1 MKRTLRTLLA
11 VLTVLVALAAASSVL
26 YRLSQ
31 ARQSGERLAGAE
43 YSVLRNSLSS
53 VPDQSYL
60 ADPFLRERLIS
71 LYRGSPRLIAAQV
84 LDSSGLP
91 VWKVP
96 ADSPHFASPDNTSAR
111 GGFDAPRLSTV
122 VLSTPLSGG
131 MRLSALYASVLQSD
145 FSSAVRIAA
154 IFLGIWLLIAIVGA
168 ILLQKAGHAPQDNGG
183 DKNTDRDD
191 RSAAP
196 EEGTLAGL
204 PDVQDVAIEKTE
216 EEFEA
221 AEDENESLDE
231 PMDEDVD
238 EPETLEELD
247 DQEEPDVDDLSDE
260 LEPEE
265 EIDESYAEEDLSE
278 NLADETLEET
288 LQSEQVPEPAVEP
301 AAATVSSV
309 SSASSDDANTAGV
322 PGPATAS
329 AAPAVAAAAAAAAS
343 ASAAASLTS
352 ATLGRPTEDGPDL
365 ELETRLSE
373 ELRRGDL
380 SDLSLVLVKCETTG
394 PHDPAVPALAA
405 SVKDYFSIRDLV
417 FERGKGE
424 FALVLPGLDM
434 GKAMRMSEDLA
445 DVLAATL
452 SLYRDIEG
460 AAPVFIGLSSRSGR
474 AVDALRLYKEAD
486 AALVRAS
493 SGVPS
498 RILAFRPDP
507 KKYEALMSA
516 KRQA

>member
-11 VLTVLVALAAASSVL
+11 VLTVLVALAAAGSVL

-191 RSAAP
+191 RYAAP

-231 PMDEDVD
+231 PMDEDVDEDVD

-309 SSASSDDANTAGV
+309 SSDDANTAGV

-329 AAPAVAAAAAAAAS
+329 AVAAAAAASAS

-516 KRQA
+516 KR

>member
-11 VLTVLVALAAASSVL
+11 VLTVLVALAAAGSVL

-154 IFLGIWLLIAIVGA
+154 IFLGIWLLVAIVGA

-238 EPETLEELD
+238 ESETLEELD

-301 AAATVSSV
+301 AAATVS
-309 SSASSDDANTAGV
+309 T
-322 PGPATAS
+322 
-329 AAPAVAAAAAAAAS
+329 APAAAEAASVAAS
-343 ASAAASLTS
+343 TSAAASLTS

-516 KRQA
+516 KRQV